1 MLVPFYI
8 HILFIKEVNFL
19 AKEKCLCEELANILK
34 GEAEQKKNLCKV
46 TRERK
51 NLKPT
56 ILGHPTSSDLV
67 IALEFSFEPV
77 AKKDKTLN
85 LAELVFLQEEVN
97 PFLQEIKKSEQILV
111 TAIHNH
117 WLFEEPR
124 LIYVHLESVQNPI
137 EFAKEVADALKKAG
151 VK

>member
-1 MLVPFYI
+1 M
-8 HILFIKEVNFL
+8 

-97 PFLQEIKKSEQILV
+97 PFLEEIKKSKQILV

-151 VK
+151 VSTHI